1 MQIYLVRH
9 AEARSNVPDPE
20 NHPFL
25 EAVAKYETED
35 PSLTALGRHQAD
47 LTGKALA
54 SVEFDAIL
62 SSPLHRQIAT
72 AAAIAG
78 YQKKCRKIE
87 LVNDLFEL
95 GVTDYPCIPTELLQS
110 LYPQA
115 EIAAPS
121 DPDPSGSKKTY
132 GYEEMLTPI
141 PLTERA
147 RRVERYL
154 TRRFKNN
161 ETVLVVSSGDFMGHY
176 LIPAI
181 LRLPDEVIR
190 QRVEF
195 HCNNCAITQIILND
209 DGIHSSCA
217 KVNDISHLNA

>member
-1 MQIYLVRH
+1 
-9 AEARSNVPDPE
+9 
-20 NHPFL
+20 
-25 EAVAKYETED
+25 
-35 PSLTALGRHQAD
+35 
-47 LTGKALA
+47 
-54 SVEFDAIL
+54 
-62 SSPLHRQIAT
+62 
-72 AAAIAG
+72 
-78 YQKKCRKIE
+78 
-87 LVNDLFEL
+87 
-95 GVTDYPCIPTELLQS
+95 
-110 LYPQA
+110 
-115 EIAAPS
+115 
-121 DPDPSGSKKTY
+121 
-132 GYEEMLTPI
+132 MLTPI